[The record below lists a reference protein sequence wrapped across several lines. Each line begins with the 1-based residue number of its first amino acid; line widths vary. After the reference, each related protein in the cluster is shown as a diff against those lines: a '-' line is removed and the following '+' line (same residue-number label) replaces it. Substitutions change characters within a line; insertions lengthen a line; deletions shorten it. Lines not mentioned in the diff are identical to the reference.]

1 MSLNLSRSLMISTH
15 TEDTLEIHVEEI
27 TELWNKVK
35 LVYARYTSADGGP
48 KKGNPDSEED
58 YEEESDE
65 AVLVRKRYNVCYEAY
80 VKSLGNM
87 KQMMRELSS
96 KNSRSREERE
106 DATIQQGF
114 QVSPC
119 DMEIFNGDY
128 LKWPSFKDLFT
139 AVYVKNNRL
148 SKVEKLFHLNAKT
161 SEDAKEIV
169 TNAPLPSI

>member
-1 MSLNLSRSLMISTH
+1 
-15 TEDTLEIHVEEI
+15 
-27 TELWNKVK
+27 
-35 LVYARYTSADGGP
+35 
-48 KKGNPDSEED
+48 
-58 YEEESDE
+58 
-65 AVLVRKRYNVCYEAY
+65 
-80 VKSLGNM
+80 M
-87 KQMMRELSS
+87 KQMMRELSR

-169 TNAPLPSI
+169 RKAPLTNDGLDVAWTALCNRFENKQMSVNGQLRILFNLPVIAAELGDGIKKFKVA